1 MGVDGTGKDSH
12 EHHAVVTERDDSG
25 NRRLGVFVPDDDMR
39 RVDPKDHAGA
49 GIARRR
55 VREAASVG
63 SEVVNPQ
70 VPRHAHAGGG
80 HPSVADA
87 GE

>member
-25 NRRLGVFVPDDDMR
+25 NRRLGVFVPDDDM